1 MDEQRMQALQKEL
14 VNFLVDSF
22 QIILESKGRSEKIYA
37 FFTQHQQKL
46 NEPLLQILPQVAEQF
61 LTGTLEQQQTIAL
74 ILVHFGIL
82 VNQFTLGRRPINLEL
97 SIAAFE
103 IALRV
108 YTLKAYPQQWATI
121 QNNLGSAYLDR
132 IEGEKAE
139 NIEKSIA
146 AYNLALQVHTFEEY
160 PLNWAMIQYNLTN
173 SYFERILGDK
183 QDNLEQA
190 IAASKYALQ
199 FYTYENYPL
208 DWAKTQNN
216 LGNVYLERIRDDRAD
231 NIEQAIIA
239 YQLALKVRTCK
250 AFPQKW
256 AMTQKNLADAF
267 SKRIRGDKADN
278 LEQAINTIKTVLQVY
293 TRERFPIEWA
303 GTHNSLGNAYIERI
317 RGDKADNIEL
327 AIAAFQCALQ
337 VRTRKAFPEK
347 WAMTQNNLGNAYIQR
362 IWGNKADNIE
372 QAIAFYKSTLEVYT
386 CEAFPLEWANT
397 YNALGGA
404 YAQSIRRDRTESIE
418 QSIAAYQYALKVYTR
433 EAFPINWAMTQNNL
447 GNAYIQRIRGQKVEN
462 QKQAITAFQ
471 CALQVRTRQA
481 FPVEWATTQN
491 NIGIAYFESVGD
503 DKADNLE
510 QARSAFEKALEV
522 YTFDA
527 YPVDWAMTQHN
538 LGNVYIERIG
548 GHKEDNL
555 EKAIASFK
563 SALKVYN
570 RDAFP
575 IDWAKT
581 QNDLAISYIKRIRG
595 DRSDNIEKA
604 IAAFEFSL
612 KVFSIQDFPQQC
624 RQTATNLGNLHSEQ
638 QAWAEA
644 ASAYTT
650 ALEAGE
656 ILYQSAILL
665 DGKAA
670 ELAETNNLP
679 RRAAYALARTGDL
692 QAAVLTLEQ
701 GRARGL
707 SENLDRDRSD
717 LTQLQQLAPSLYTQ
731 YRDITNQRRN
741 LESQERLRMTSGDR
755 HSLTPEALRTEAL
768 QIHESLTK
776 IIEQIRQVPSYE
788 DFLAQPT
795 FDDIRQTLRF
805 GIPLVYLVTTSAGS
819 LALILTQEN
828 INQLWLDDLTE
839 NSLQELFLAWFS
851 AYYDQSQTN
860 RKAWLDAIDQGTRQL
875 WQPLMLPLINHLQ
888 QHNFQQ
894 AILISTGLLSFLPLH
909 AAWVED
915 STAPTGRYYALD
927 AIHFTYAPN
936 ARSLSTA
943 QEIAQRTFADSILAI
958 DEPEHDGAKPL
969 PNSKREVKAAI
980 ATFQNSQIFTQEQA
994 TREAVLAALPHYKI
1008 LHCSCHGN
1016 ANLQEPLKSGLA
1028 MTGKSEEA
1036 ILTLRDLLDLK
1047 LVENNQGGIRLAILS
1062 ACETGLAG
1070 IELADEAI
1078 SLPTGL
1084 LQAGVAGVAA
1094 SLWSVSDLST
1104 MVLLSRFYTLW
1115 RDQHLEPS
1123 QALITAQKWLRDA
1136 EPRDIVAHC
1145 ETFIPE
1151 LASRKDQ
1158 ELYVSLQKYFSHPY
1172 YWAAFSYMG
1181 V

>member
-1 MDEQRMQALQKEL
+1 MDEKRMQALQKEL

-46 NEPLLQILPQVAEQF
+46 NEPLLQILPQVAEPF

-82 VNQFTLGRRPINLEL
+82 VNQFTLGQRPINLEL

-160 PLNWAMIQYNLTN
+160 PLNWAMIQYNLAK
-173 SYFERILGDK
+173 SYFERIIGDK
-183 QDNLEQA
+183 EDNLDKA
-190 IAASKYALQ
+190 IAASKYALK

-216 LGNVYLERIRDDRAD
+216 LGSAYLERIRDDRAD
-231 NIEQAIIA
+231 NIEKAITA
-239 YQLALKVRTCK
+239 YQLALQVRTCK
-250 AFPQKW
+250 AFPVQW

-267 SKRIRGDKADN
+267 SKRIRGEKADN

-293 TRERFPIEWA
+293 TRERFPLEWA
-303 GTHNSLGNAYIERI
+303 ATHNSLGSAYIERI
-317 RGDKADNIEL
+317 QGDKADNIEL

-337 VRTRKAFPEK
+337 VRTQKAFPEK

-397 YNALGGA
+397 YNGLGGA
-404 YAQSIRRDRTESIE
+404 YAQSIFGDRTESIE
-418 QSIAAYQYALKVYTR
+418 QSIAAYQCALKVYTW
-433 EAFPINWAMTQNNL
+433 EVFPINWAMTQNNL
-447 GNAYIQRIRGQKVEN
+447 GNAYTQRIRGQKVEN
-462 QKQAITAFQ
+462 QKEAITAFQ

-491 NIGIAYFESVGD
+491 NIGIAYFESVGG
-503 DKADNLE
+503 DKPDNLE

-527 YPVDWAMTQHN
+527 YPVDWAMAQHN
-538 LGNVYIERIG
+538 LGNVYIERIRG
-548 GHKEDNL
+548 QKEDNL

-624 RQTATNLGNLHSEQ
+624 RQTATNLGNLHFEQ

-644 ASAYTT
+644 ASAYTK

-670 ELAETNNLP
+670 ELAATKDLP
-679 RRAAYALARTGDL
+679 QRAAYALTRSGDL
-692 QAAVLTLEQ
+692 QAAALTLEQ

-707 SENLDRDRSD
+707 SETLDRDRAD
-717 LTQLQQLAPSLYTQ
+717 LAQLQQLAPSLYTQ
-731 YRDITNQRRN
+731 YADTTTQLRN
-741 LESQERLRMTSGDR
+741 LETQQRLRMTSGDR
-755 HSLTPEALRTEAL
+755 HSLTPEALRTQAL
-768 QIHESLTK
+768 QLRETLTK

-788 DFLAQPT
+788 DFLAQPS
-795 FDDIRQTLRF
+795 FNDIRQALCP
-805 GIPLVYLVTTSAGS
+805 GIPLVYLVPTPAGS
-819 LALILTQEN
+819 LALLVTQEG
-828 INQLWLDDLTE
+828 INDLWLDDLTE
-839 NSLQELFLAWFS
+839 NSLRELLKAWFN
-851 AYYDQSQTN
+851 AYEESQT
-860 RKAWLDAIDQGTRQL
+860 KHQAWLDAIDQGTRQL
-875 WQPLMLPLINHLQ
+875 WQPLMSPLIDYLQ
-888 QHNFQQ
+888 QRHFQQ
-894 AILISTGLLSFLPLH
+894 ATLIPTGFLSFLPLH
-909 AAWVED
+909 AAWIED
-915 STAPTGRYYALD
+915 SAASTGKYYALD
-927 AIHFTYAPN
+927 AIHLTYAPN

-943 QEIAQRTFADSILAI
+943 QEIAQRTVADSILAI
-958 DEPEHDGAKPL
+958 DEPKHEGAKPL
-969 PNSKREVKAAI
+969 PNSKREVQAAVT
-980 ATFQNSQIFTQEQA
+980 TFQKRQVFPQEQA

-1028 MTGKSEEA
+1028 MTGEGEKA
-1036 ILTLRDLLDLK
+1036 ILTLRDLLALK
-1047 LVENNQGGIRLAILS
+1047 LVENNQGGIRVAILS
-1062 ACETGLAG
+1062 ACETGLPG
-1070 IELADEAI
+1070 IELADEAV

-1084 LQAGVAGVAA
+1084 LQAGVAGVVA
-1094 SLWSVSDLST
+1094 SLWSVSEIST
-1104 MVLLSRFYTLW
+1104 MVLLTRFYTLW

-1123 QALITAQKWLRDA
+1123 KALITAQKWLRDA
-1136 EPRDIVAHC
+1136 EPRDVVAHC

-1151 LASRKDQ
+1151 LASKKGD
-1158 ELYVSLQKYFSHPY
+1158 LYRSLRLDFSHPY
-1172 YWAAFSYMG
+1172 YWAAFSYTG